1 MAAGRGRPPLRPLI
15 VPVQEHCMP
24 VGDDGHV
31 LLLPLPC
38 DAAADDG
45 GVRRWMGARRW
56 GRGRCQAPPIGEA
69 LMAGEI

>member
-1 MAAGRGRPPLRPLI
+1 VAAGRGRPPLRPLI

-45 GVRRWMGARRW
+45 GVRRWMGASGGAVADAKLLQLGRR
-56 GRGRCQAPPIGEA
+56 
-69 LMAGEI
+69 